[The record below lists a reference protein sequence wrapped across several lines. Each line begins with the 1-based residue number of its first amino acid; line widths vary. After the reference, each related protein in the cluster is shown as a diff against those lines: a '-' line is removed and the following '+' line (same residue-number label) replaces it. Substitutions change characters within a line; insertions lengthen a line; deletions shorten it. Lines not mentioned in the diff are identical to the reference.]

1 MPDNFN
7 VEDDELIE
15 HEASESSEAP
25 EPPKRAN
32 ASAPKPAPK
41 KASGGTT
48 PRQAAKRKRSEESD
62 SEEVVEPVK
71 TKRPRRA
78 EASSESVPARVTV
91 SDTNGHSLNGSTPE
105 PKRRAA
111 ERSRAKP
118 ASDESASVTPV
129 TPAAPAT
136 PVTPVSKANG
146 TASRAL
152 SQSSSDRDLQILFS
166 KLQVICARLGG
177 KPYQNLTLAK
187 LKTLDE
193 VRAILVLRCICTNQC
208 AAQILRND

>member
-1 MPDNFN
+1 MPDNIN
-7 VEDDELIE
+7 VEDDELID

-25 EPPKRAN
+25 EPAKRAK
-32 ASAPKPAPK
+32 ASPPKPAPK

-48 PRQAAKRKRSEESD
+48 PRQTAKRKRSEESD
-62 SEEVVEPVK
+62 SEEVVEPVNN
-71 TKRPRRA
+71 KRPRR
-78 EASSESVPARVTV
+78 EANESVPARVTV

-152 SQSSSDRDLQILFS
+152 SQSSSDRDLQILIS

-193 VRAILVLRCICTNQC
+193 VRAISAKLYLY
-208 AAQILRND
+208 